1 VSTTS
6 SYDISAISTVKPMW
20 LQEIQESYS
29 TEPQATKWLSEV
41 SVTSRIGFYTLKDG
55 L

>member
-1 VSTTS
+1 VSTAS
-6 SYDISAISTVKPMW
+6 SYDISAISTVKPLW

-29 TEPQATKWLSEV
+29 TDPQATKWLSEL
-41 SVTSRIGFYTLKDG
+41 SVTSPIAFCTLKDG